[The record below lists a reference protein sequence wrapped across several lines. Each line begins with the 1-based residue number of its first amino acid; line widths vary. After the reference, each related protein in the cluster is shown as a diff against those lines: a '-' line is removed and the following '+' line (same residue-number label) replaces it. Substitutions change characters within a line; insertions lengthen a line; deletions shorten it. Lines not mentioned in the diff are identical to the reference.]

1 MKGPRGFFSQTDV
14 SRNFMKVFLQILK
27 WILITILGIFIL
39 LVIAYF
45 VYFGYFYK
53 IEMNQIKKDL
63 NKIENVEVLA
73 IWGHED
79 VTLEE
84 ISARLKIENKGEIVL
99 YGLSKDAF
107 RYPKNIPISEIGGY
121 SFTTFSC
128 SGGIG
133 SNLNI
138 GTESEIY
145 SLFHKEFKSVRDI
158 VENYDFILGK
168 IEDLKKSPEIN
179 HFETK
184 NSEEYILVH
193 NKKSIDQD
201 PIFELVGIESLFDY
215 AYKLKWN
222 NPNCYFNK
230 K

>member
-1 MKGPRGFFSQTDV
+1 MKI
-14 SRNFMKVFLQILK
+14 LIQILK
-27 WILITILGIFIL
+27 WFLISIIGIIII

-63 NKIENVEVLA
+63 NKIENVEVLQ

-84 ISARLKIENKGEIVL
+84 VSARLEIKNKGKIVL

-107 RYPKNIPISEIGGY
+107 NYPQNIPITEIGGY

-128 SGGIG
+128 NGGIG
-133 SNLNI
+133 SNINV
-138 GTESEIY
+138 GTKSEIFP
-145 SLFHKEFKSVRDI
+145 LIKREFKTVKD
-158 VENYDFILGK
+158 VVGNYDYILGK
-168 IEDLKKSPEIN
+168 IEKLKKSPEIN
-179 HFETK
+179 HFETEK
-184 NSEEYILVH
+184 SEYYILVH
-193 NKKSIDQD
+193 KKNSIDQD
-201 PIFELVGIESLFDY
+201 PIFNLVGIESLFDY
-215 AYKLKWN
+215 AEKLKWN
-222 NPNCYFNK
+222 NPNCYYNK